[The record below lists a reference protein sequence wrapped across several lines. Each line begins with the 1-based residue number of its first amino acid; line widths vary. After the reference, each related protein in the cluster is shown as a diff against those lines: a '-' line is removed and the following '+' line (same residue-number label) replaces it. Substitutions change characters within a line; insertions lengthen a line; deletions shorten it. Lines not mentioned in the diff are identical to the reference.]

1 MSEDDDFYD
10 EGVESDFDD
19 EAPVSKNVLSENKNV
34 TNKKNKAVEE
44 TYQKLTPHEVRC
56 LSLLSL
62 WTVVNPADVPFL
74 VDYSTAS
81 T

>member
-1 MSEDDDFYD
+1 MADVCYMSEDDDFYD

-34 TNKKNKAVEE
+34 TNKKTKAVEE

-56 LSLLSL
+56 LYLLSL
-62 WTVVNPADVPFL
+62 YRSKRW
-74 VDYSTAS
+74 
-81 T
+81 